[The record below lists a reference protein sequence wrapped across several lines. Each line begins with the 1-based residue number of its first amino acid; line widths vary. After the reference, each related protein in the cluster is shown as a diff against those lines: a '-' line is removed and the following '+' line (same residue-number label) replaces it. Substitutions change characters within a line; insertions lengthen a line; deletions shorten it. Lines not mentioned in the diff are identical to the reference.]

1 MISSWPKDHPIQP
14 DPTFGAYRAAD
25 GATLVP
31 AHRLIDQAYPPL
43 RNRPQRDQ
51 VLREG
56 VASYARARFRNKREW
71 QPVSSRY
78 DACRPMLEVICGH
91 GFWDRLSVLRAP
103 CHLADRRRAIA
114 TTADL
119 LVQFESDGT
128 LGLAMLQT
136 AQPELLRP
144 EAVLAELGAAAAMV
158 IDRHLE
164 PLSLLFTLWAVE
176 GHLRIERVEV
186 DQALAAWVD
195 GLQLAEWL
203 ANSRRSA

>member
-1 MISSWPKDHPIQP
+1 VISSWPKDHPIQP
-14 DPTFGAYRAAD
+14 DPAIGAYRAAD

-31 AHRLIDQAYPPL
+31 AHQLIDQAYPPL

-56 VASYARARFRNKREW
+56 MASYARARFRDKREW

-78 DACRPMLEVICGH
+78 DACR
-91 GFWDRLSVLRAP
+91 RAP
-103 CHLADRRRAIA
+103 CHLADRRRPIA

-136 AQPELLRP
+136 APPDLLRP

-164 PLSLLFTLWAVE
+164 PLSLLFTLWAVD

-203 ANSRRSA
+203 AKTRRSA